1 MDYVSKKKGGFLNL
15 TNEMIIHIRAF
26 SIELHMSVLLWLII
40 GLFVTV
46 LLCWAGTKFK
56 KADPREAPKGTV
68 LVFEQLVNLCM
79 GVLKANLTNKTW
91 KYLPFMGTVM
101 IMMVISNLMGLLGL
115 QSPTS
120 NLTLDMVLVA
130 MMILLIHGTDIR
142 LHGIIGKLKGWCEPM
157 AFLFPLNV
165 IGDLAF
171 PVSAGTK
178 DACLA
183 EPAFKP
189 ERGRGPLHLC
199 QDARLAAR
207 LPQPSADAEGLSGGG
222 EAGRG
227 AGISGPAGNGSG

>member
-1 MDYVSKKKGGFLNL
+1 MADHRLVCDCSALLGGNK
-15 TNEMIIHIRAF
+15 IQKSGSQR
-26 SIELHMSVLLWLII
+26 
-40 GLFVTV
+40 GLRKERC
-46 LLCWAGTKFK
+46 LG
-56 KADPREAPKGTV
+56 
-68 LVFEQLVNLCM
+68 FEQLVNLCM

-171 PVSAGTK
+171 PVSLT
-178 DACLA
+178 L
-183 EPAFKP
+183 
-189 ERGRGPLHLC
+189 
-199 QDARLAAR
+199 RLF
-207 LPQPSADAEGLSGGG
+207 GKY
-222 EAGRG
+222 AGRNDYRYPAVY
-227 AGISGPAGNGSG
+227 AGKSIHAVYGTDVCGNTVFTYVF